1 MFCAD
6 VERGALK
13 YKTGAPPRMSHGF
26 DLSSTLARS
35 HSAPAAAPHFGPP
48 THGAHHISETP
59 RGGAHAVHADAY
71 GHPFVSAQQQQYRGG
86 GYCQ

>member
-1 MFCAD
+1 MPNANAPAPAAEAAPAAAD
-6 VERGALK
+6 
-13 YKTGAPPRMSHGF
+13 GF
-26 DLSSTLARS
+26 DLTTTLARS

-48 THGAHHISETP
+48 THGAHPIAETP